1 MPYFKNGKFF
11 QSLGGN
17 RPRQAIPLDAK
28 GIISA
33 PGPYG
38 HRPYERQ
45 GGWFNCNFKFLGEQP
60 FMLLQESLLAYE
72 PGDKNELSLGTKQVQ
87 SLEIPKSEYRNPGV
101 VNRVSG
107 E

>member
-1 MPYFKNGKFF
+1 
-11 QSLGGN
+11 
-17 RPRQAIPLDAK
+17 
-28 GIISA
+28 
-33 PGPYG
+33 
-38 HRPYERQ
+38 
-45 GGWFNCNFKFLGEQP
+45 
-60 FMLLQESLLAYE
+60 MLLQESLLAYE